1 MSTINVEAFTRKLRE
16 VVADE
21 PKAFAYDLGLSLSAV
36 YNYLNGRVPATDV
49 LFRIAQYTGRPMEWF
64 LVEAIVLSSVGGIL
78 GSGLGVLSAVL
89 IGRLADWPILIS
101 PAAVVTALLFS
112 GMVGLGFG
120 VYPARRAARLDPIT
134 ALRHE

>member
-1 MSTINVEAFTRKLRE
+1 MSTVSVPAFTRKLRE

-64 LVEAIVLSSVGGIL
+64 LVDENAVAPAVGSCAG
-78 GSGLGVLSAVL
+78 GAEVQVSYAAASGG
-89 IGRLADWPILIS
+89 GGG
-101 PAAVVTALLFS
+101 T
-112 GMVGLGFG
+112 
-120 VYPARRAARLDPIT
+120 
-134 ALRHE
+134 